1 MITSLYPKYFQK
13 SKSFI
18 YPLVNIPKNAQF
30 SPTLTYLSW
39 EGVYTLND
47 TRLIAKYETDVKSL
61 KWLHFLRA
69 TLFNNPF
76 FDNYSFNDEGTIAI
90 VVFNMTLRKDSY
102 KHVIQGK
109 YSQINPDMRSL
120 ILMYYGY
127 NTPEWAYM
135 QTFLTPLKF
144 TSLYAKLL
152 DCHEEKLIEIG
163 ELCDIPNFT
172 KEHLVI
178 FTDKVLASQINTI
191 INNL

>member
-1 MITSLYPKYFQK
+1 
-13 SKSFI
+13 
-18 YPLVNIPKNAQF
+18 
-30 SPTLTYLSW
+30 
-39 EGVYTLND
+39 
-47 TRLIAKYETDVKSL
+47 
-61 KWLHFLRA
+61 
-69 TLFNNPF
+69 
-76 FDNYSFNDEGTIAI
+76 
-90 VVFNMTLRKDSY
+90 
-102 KHVIQGK
+102 
-109 YSQINPDMRSL
+109 
-120 ILMYYGY
+120 MYYGY